1 MKILVFGGGSDLA
14 QQIYTMQRN
23 TILVEHDA
31 CDISRPKSVKKFIQ
45 AHKPEVVINCAG
57 LVQSGLVKQQDFEDW
72 KNQVFTNLIGSFNI
86 AQAAT
91 NNDVKTIILVGSVT
105 GLFGK
110 PKYSAYSAA
119 KAGVISLVQSLG
131 MEGIN
136 AYCVS
141 PARIDTKMR
150 NKEFPNEDKRSR
162 LTTHDVAKV
171 IFDCI
176 NGKYRAGDNV
186 IILKRK
192 FRKITRVDSGQ
203 PWKEYLN
210 IKPYETAKTI

>member
-14 QQIYTMQRN
+14 KQIYAMQRN
-23 TILVEHDA
+23 TILVEHDD
-31 CDISRPKSVKKFIQ
+31 CDIRRPDSVKKFIQ

-57 LVQSGLVKQQDFEDW
+57 LVNSGLVKEQDFEDW

-91 NNDVKTIILVGSVT
+91 NNNVKTIILVGSVM
-105 GLFGK
+105 GLYGK
-110 PKYSAYSAA
+110 PNYSAYSAA

-131 MEGIN
+131 LEGIN
-136 AYCVS
+136 AYCIS
-141 PARIDTKMR
+141 PARMDTKMR
-150 NKEFPNEDKRSR
+150 NKEYPNEDKRSR
-162 LTTHDVAKV
+162 LTTQDVAKV

-176 NGKYRAGDNV
+176 NGKYKPGNNV
-186 IILKRK
+186 TIRKRN
-192 FRKITRVDSGQ
+192 FRKVTRVDSGQ

-210 IKPYETAKTI
+210 IKP